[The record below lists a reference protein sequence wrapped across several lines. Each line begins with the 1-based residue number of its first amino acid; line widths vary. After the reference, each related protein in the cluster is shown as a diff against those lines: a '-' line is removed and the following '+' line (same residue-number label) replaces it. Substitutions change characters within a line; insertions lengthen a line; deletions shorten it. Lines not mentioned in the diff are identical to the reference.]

1 MAGALINS
9 PAITGPGD
17 SLQQFEDP
25 IELMQA
31 KRKQE
36 IALAL
41 LKQLQGGPPQ
51 PQQTR
56 ILAKTPLMSTLLHAG
71 SQGMAANRLAEADAQ
86 IGEITKQQQQAYSQ
100 GASELMGSQDQRA
113 AIAKALSSS
122 NPQLRALA
130 AAQEKARREAEEKDR
145 ERQNSRANALLP
157 VLGQNGMV
165 TEAGNIAA
173 SGQVPQGLTR
183 PPVVAPRVEYVQDPN
198 DPKKRI
204 PHQIDTKLTGEQSGT
219 LLAPGTNV
227 TTTVGNERAL
237 DKGIS
242 ETVIEN
248 FKKNLAGAEGAHALN
263 NQLSRLESLS
273 QDGVITGPATK
284 PLEWI
289 SGLAGA
295 AGLPVDRA
303 RLANTQE
310 FNSITEQAVQA
321 MIAGMAGGNRGITGE
336 ESKRIMGMLP
346 MAANSPEAR
355 AQITAE
361 LRQINQRR
369 IDGFK
374 EQARAIGEARKTG
387 NFDNLEE
394 LVLPQS
400 LGTSPVPAP
409 AGKPKPAAAPATG
422 LPGGQTPEVMAER
435 IKIVKAEF
443 DRETDPATK
452 AALGRELQRLQ
463 QGMGGANPAPAS
475 PDRFKGFS
483 IVR

>member
-113 AIAKALSSS
+113 AIAKALASS

-183 PPVVAPRVEYVQDPN
+183 PPVVPPRVDWIDDPN
-198 DPKKRI
+198 NPGKKI
-204 PHQIDTKLTGEQSGT
+204 PHQVDTRLTGEQSGT
-219 LLAPGTNV
+219 LSGGPQV
-227 TTTVGNERAL
+227 
-237 DKGIS
+237 K
-242 ETVIEN
+242 IEN
-248 FKKNLAGAEGAHALN
+248 NLDNKQEGAAAKAFGAVGPEVLKEVRAN
-263 NQLSRLESLS
+263 AQKAISGLDSSQRLLDILKDP
-273 QDGVITGPATK
+273 QVITGSFAEPRLL
-284 PLEWI
+284 LEKI
-289 SGLAGA
+289 GNIAGFTGPNAIGQTQGLLSELANSTLEQVKRLPGAITEKERPFLQQAA
-295 AGLPVDRA
+295 AGSLDYTPEA
-303 RLANTQE
+303 LQRLAE
-310 FNSITEQAVQA
+310 I
-321 MIAGMAGGNRGITGE
+321 
-336 ESKRIMGMLP
+336 
-346 MAANSPEAR
+346 
-355 AQITAE
+355 AQITNHNA
-361 LRQINQRR
+361 LLSLQ
-369 IDGFK
+369 
-374 EQARAIGEARKTG
+374 EQYNGA
-387 NFDNLEE
+387 
-394 LVLPQS
+394 
-400 LGTSPVPAP
+400 
-409 AGKPKPAAAPATG
+409 AAAPGVGANAGMYPFPKGWRFQPNEKTMEPQG
-422 LPGGQTPEVMAER
+422 SGSDYYRLKSGALAPKPPAGSAP
-435 IKIVKAEF
+435 KAKPL
-443 DRETDPATK
+443 TDMSDEE
-452 AALGRELQRLQ
+452 LQQRLRELQKQR
-463 QGMGGANPAPAS
+463 GG
-475 PDRFKGFS
+475 
-483 IVR
+483 